1 MRAYVKPMM
10 DSEVFVA
17 NEYVSA
23 CWWVDCN
30 IDFGDVYLETNGE
43 EGLQTSGRNSDT
55 KIGSRVTG
63 CGRIHNGVTEEPT
76 ANGYWVERGFFGGTT
91 GTVKDVF
98 SWEDRHGWHS
108 SYIEDAH
115 WDTNPNAS

>member
-1 MRAYVKPMM
+1 MKSYVKPMM
-10 DSEVFVA
+10 EGEVFVA

-30 IDFGDVYLETNGE
+30 INYGDVYLETNGQD
-43 EGLQTSGRNSDT
+43 GLQKNGLNRDT
-55 KIGSRVTG
+55 LIGSRVSG
-63 CGRIHNGVTEEPT
+63 CGTIHNGVTEEPT
-76 ANGYWVERGFFGGTT
+76 ANGYWVERGLLGTT

-98 SWEDRHGWHS
+98 SWEDNHGWHS
-108 SYIEDAH
+108 SYIEKAH

>member
-1 MRAYVKPMM
+1 MKTYIKPMM
-10 DSEVFVA
+10 ESEYFVA
-17 NEYVSA
+17 NQYISA

-30 IDFGDVYLETNGE
+30 IEYGDVYLETNGKA
-43 EGLQTSGRNSDT
+43 GLQMTGYNHDKQIGRD
-55 KIGSRVTG
+55 VTG

-76 ANGYWVERGFFGGTT
+76 ANGYWVEKTFWGNT
-91 GTVKDVF
+91 GRVRDVF

-108 SYIEDAH
+108 SYIEDAN